1 MIKQISAVV
10 LSALLLNPA
19 PAAAQALRVVVDA
32 PALSPAVRLPPL
44 ALSSMYLAP
53 TNLSPAP
60 FASNNVAFTHASI
73 AASVPIAVVAPTPVQ
88 EQVRVYANHLAAA
101 KEPET
106 FLAKSFDGVS
116 SANDAVSDVTAPP
129 TSFHRS
135 VLSRLKR
142 SASYSATALAA
153 AVPDVSN
160 TFGISNHTIPYYIQI
175 PIFIA
180 VSIGMMFLIQWMS
193 SRGGGQGQRHPS
205 HIFKKAGAWFH
216 KVGKWSAA
224 RTPSPSTSPSPGSG
238 AKQSARRTTE
248 AGDVIITFE
257 DVAGQDEAKNELKK
271 VVDYIKFPQRYRK
284 LGVKRLRNVLLF
296 GPPGTGK
303 TLISRAV
310 AGEAGANFHEVDGSS
325 FVNTYVG
332 KGPANIREAFD
343 KARGDGT
350 KPGILF
356 IDEIDAV
363 GKKRGA
369 GNEGNQEYENTLNAL
384 LSEMSS
390 PKNKTITV
398 IAATNRP
405 ELLDPALMR
414 GGRLG
419 LKVPVGLPD
428 VAGREAILK
437 LHMQDMSLAADVG
450 PRQIAELTPGLSGAD
465 LEEIVNDAA
474 MLAGERPEA
483 VEVTVADFRKA
494 VDRQTIGH
502 ERRLVMSALEKKVI
516 ANHESG
522 HALVARL
529 VPNGDQ
535 IRKITIIP
543 HGLQTLGLVQTMNA
557 EEQYIYSQSWLEDRI
572 AIALGGRVAEQ
583 LTTKESYSGARN
595 DFEQATRLAR
605 RMVMKF
611 GMSKII
617 GSVSYDMEGEPPAA
631 GRALSQRQMRLI
643 DNEVQRIIQEQQV
656 RVVKLITQ
664 YRKHLDAMAGELMEK
679 ETLREGD
686 VERLLP
692 PKPSGR

>member
-44 ALSSMYLAP
+44 APASLSFAP
-53 TNLSPAP
+53 TNLSPES
-60 FASNNVAFTHASI
+60 FASNHVAPTYAP
-73 AASVPIAVVAPTPVQ
+73 APVPIAVAAPIPAQ
-88 EQVRVYANHLAAA
+88 EQVQVYANHLAAA
-101 KEPET
+101 QEPET
-106 FLAKSFDGVS
+106 FLAKTFDGVS
-116 SANDAVSDVTAPP
+116 SANDAVSNVTAPP

-142 SASYSATALAA
+142 SASYGATGLAA
-153 AVPDVSN
+153 AVPDISN
-160 TFGISNHTIPYYIQI
+160 TFGIANHTIPYYIQI

-180 VSIGMMFLIQWMS
+180 VSIGFMFLVQWMS
-193 SRGGGQGQRHPS
+193 SRGGGRDQRHPFYV
-205 HIFKKAGAWFH
+205 FKKVGAWFQ
-216 KVGKWSAA
+216 KVGKWSPG
-224 RTPSPSTSPSPGSG
+224 RNTPSSESNPAGVPVKKP
-238 AKQSARRTTE
+238 ARRTTD
-248 AGDVIITFE
+248 AGDIIITFE
-257 DVAGQDEAKNELKK
+257 DVAGQQEAKNELKK
-271 VVDYIKFPQRYRK
+271 VVDYIKSPQRYRK

-332 KGPANIREAFD
+332 KGPANIREAFA

-369 GNEGNQEYENTLNAL
+369 GNEGSQEYENTLNAL
-384 LSEMSS
+384 LSQMSS
-390 PKNKTITV
+390 PENKNITV

-428 VAGREAILK
+428 ITGREAILA
-437 LHMQDMSLAADVG
+437 LHMQDMSLATDVG

-474 MLAGERPEA
+474 MLAGERPDA

-494 VDRQTIGH
+494 VERQTIGH

-543 HGLQTLGLVQTMNA
+543 HGLQALGLVQTMNA
-557 EEQYIYSQSWLEDRI
+557 EEPHMYSQSWLEDRI

-583 LTTKESYSGARN
+583 STTNESYSAAQN

-611 GMSKII
+611 GMSKIL

-643 DNEVQRIIQEQQV
+643 DNEVQRIIQEQQA
-656 RVVKLITQ
+656 RVVKLISDHRR
-664 YRKHLDAMAGELMEK
+664 YLDAMAEELMTK
-679 ETLREGD
+679 ETLREDD

-692 PKPSGR
+692 PRPHRTK